1 MVTRRLMVNWPIHSS
16 GLSSFP
22 QGFLFRK
29 LQISIL
35 QIIGIFS
42 LSQISILHLIFH
54 FVNLQIISIFP
65 FPKFA
70 NQKHIS
76 VSQITDFH
84 FVSFRFANY
93 IKPLER
99 ASDKLG
105 SEKRPSKISRHNH
118 TTDLSH
124 VLITWKNLP
133 FRKMKT
139 NDCSL
144 FIVA

>member
-42 LSQISILHLIFH
+42 LSQIILYLIFH

-70 NQKHIS
+70 NQKQIS

-133 FRKMKT
+133 FRTMKT